1 MKDEIAQMLINIK
14 EELEE
19 KEKQLIRIYEK
30 FEDKKDLEMA
40 NGIQYSLDVIN
51 RHIEKKEQLN
61 KLYEEL

>member
-19 KEKQLIRIYEK
+19 KEKQLMRIYEK

-51 RHIEKKEQLN
+51 RHIEK
-61 KLYEEL
+61 EL